1 MAHSLPFTADETA
14 MLSDAQFFLKKARI
28 TEKIRGQLNAAHV
41 VLKTELSLTKLI
53 TPSGFDPTCVQFV
66 KGEHLESFPY
76 QYLDCPKYFHGTEK
90 CTFRTLFW
98 WGHHAAFALIVE
110 GPLVKQYRKNLF
122 NRFSEVADRDLCLS
136 LSPSLWEWK
145 AGAGLTME
153 ITHERRSELAAVLD
167 HRTAF
172 KIARYI
178 AFDYPVLES
187 ETLIQEGIRTF
198 RSILPIVTP

>member
-98 WGHHAAFALIVE
+98 WGHHVVCAWILE
-110 GPLVKQYRKNLF
+110 GRLVKQYKKHIVD
-122 NRFSEVADRDLCLS
+122 RFHTIAGRELELS
-136 LSPSLWEWK
+136 LAPTLWEWK
-145 AGAGLTME
+145 QGEGYTLPIAHDRKAQ
-153 ITHERRSELAAVLD
+153 IAAVIAERPFL
-167 HRTAF
+167 
-172 KIARYI
+172 KIARFI
-178 AFDYPVLES
+178 PLVDKKVQAGDLASLAKEAFLSMMPVLA
-187 ETLIQEGIRTF
+187 
-198 RSILPIVTP
+198 P